1 MVKPIRIYQCEDTPE
16 GIFTAVYDAGVSG
29 YGHDFIRIQAQTPG
43 LPENMELFSEYIT
56 VGTNP
61 EKAGKVM
68 HSVRDRI
75 SPEAYKAILCAACG
89 SDRDKADVIYHYI
102 VCGFALG
109 EKVTKALQI
118 PWVQRVFEINRKVQN
133 EVHHYLEFIRFQ
145 EVQKEP
151 PVLLAVCEPQNRIL
165 ALVTEHFA
173 DRLNPEHFVIYD
185 KAHAEA
191 SFHGA
196 GGNWFIRKLEMEE
209 CQALEELERH
219 NEEYAGLWKVFFDAI
234 AIQERKNPGLQRN
247 NMPLRYRNHM
257 TEFF

>member
-1 MVKPIRIYQCEDTPE
+1 MKPTRVYQCEDTPE

-43 LPENMELFSEYIT
+43 LLENMDLFSEYIT
-56 VGTNP
+56 VETNQ
-61 EKAGKVM
+61 EKAQKVM
-68 HSVRDRI
+68 HSVREKI
-75 SPEAYKAILCAACG
+75 SQEAYMTVMRTACG
-89 SDRDKADVIYHYI
+89 ADDDKADVIYHYI

-109 EKVTKALQI
+109 GKVTKALQI
-118 PWVQRVFEINRKVQN
+118 PWVQRVFEINRKIQN

-145 EVQKEP
+145 EVQQEP
-151 PVLLAVCEPQNRIL
+151 PVLLAVFEPQNHIL

-191 SFHGA
+191 SFHRA
-196 GGNWFIRKLEMEE
+196 GGNWFIRKLEAEE

-219 NEEYAGLWKVFFDAI
+219 NEEYADLWRVFFDAI
-234 AIQERKNPGLQRN
+234 AIQEKKNTDLQRN
-247 NMPLRYRNHM
+247 NMPLRYRNHV
-257 TEFF
+257 TEFL